1 MNEYNEINDSTSVPP
16 VEETVIEGDNK
27 RSSLMRHRSSFAPMR
42 VGRFRKAA
50 KLVTWA
56 LPKKNNRNI
65 SRLKDKARN
74 HQIIPEVY
82 SYSQT
87 VSDSFLEEW
96 LDFPVEASCI
106 FLRNIILPMRWLL
119 WTSNNLIGLDPKDQT
134 LRERIAASINVLGT
148 TAGLFLV
155 ISIAAFLQPPGRD
168 LAVPPDPLILD
179 IFGIFM
185 FTSSAA
191 FIGYVAYALTVY
203 HPILQSL
210 RDDVLF
216 DSFERY
222 MKRWG
227 GYELYLFNIG
237 LHFMIFGLVIGAY
250 ILFSSIAVI
259 VIVILTLLFYS

>member
-1 MNEYNEINDSTSVPP
+1 MNEYNQINNSSSVHPANED
-16 VEETVIEGDNK
+16 VAEGNNQ
-27 RSSLMRHRSSFAPMR
+27 RPELRHRSSFAPMR
-42 VGRFRKAA
+42 VGRFKKAA
-50 KLVTWA
+50 KLITWA
-56 LPKKNNRNI
+56 LPKKDNRNI
-65 SRLKDKARN
+65 SRLKEKARN
-74 HQIIPEVY
+74 HQIIPETY

-87 VSDSFLEEW
+87 VSESFLEDW
-96 LDFPVEASCI
+96 LDFPIQASCI
-106 FLRNIILPMRWLL
+106 FLRNAILPMRWLL
-119 WTSNNLIGLDPKDQT
+119 WTSNNLIGLDPKDHT

-155 ISIAAFLQPPGRD
+155 ISIAAFLQPPGHD
-168 LAVPPDPLILD
+168 LPDPPDPLILD

-222 MKRWG
+222 MRRWG
-227 GYELYLFNIG
+227 GFELYLFNIG

-250 ILFSSIAVI
+250 ILYSVTAVI
-259 VIVILTLLFYS
+259 VIVILTIIFYS